1 MAGRPKTITT
11 EHLKEIVRQY
21 QRNNIGKKI
30 MIPDLVRYS
39 GISKNTWYRN
49 EEIIEYIK
57 QANFTPLM
65 IKAQSAEIPSEN
77 DIFKAC
83 GNDVEKYQE
92 FIRKLLDTIDAMDRE
107 REKLKRELKG
117 VSSTEVNEL
126 NEKVKE
132 QEKIIKNLTD
142 KLNYATS
149 ENDSLINLS
158 DNLDKLDVRTFSEQ
172 FKELFE

>member
-1 MAGRPKTITT
+1 
-11 EHLKEIVRQY
+11 
-21 QRNNIGKKI
+21 
-30 MIPDLVRYS
+30 
-39 GISKNTWYRN
+39 
-49 EEIIEYIK
+49 
-57 QANFTPLM
+57 M